1 MDQHILR
8 QLNHVVRRLIRLR
21 RWWALSW
28 VWSVTALASA
38 ILVIALP
45 AGGATVTVSNVL
57 LGAAVLGSLWILRPQ
72 RVSAEERLATARLI
86 EQRWPTLNQGLLT
99 VIEQAPSSAIGGFS
113 WLQQELATEV
123 RSHSYAHEWKEGV
136 PSHRILVRVLT
147 AMCAVALTFSLASQ
161 VRTDSETQLAS
172 VDGSASDDQPVTS
185 DREEFKVSIEPGT
198 TEVERGTALLIT
210 ATFEGRLPSTV
221 TMFQVDGQAVQTPEP
236 TEGAATNDE
245 EKVGG
250 RPMRQSLKDPL
261 FGTRLPVVDSSF
273 DYRIQFDD
281 QTSDTFRISVYDLPQ
296 VVQVDA
302 RIEFPSYSEM
312 PDELIENTWRVSTVE
327 GSSVVLMCR
336 LNKEVTDGFL
346 IDREGTEFRLVA
358 ASVIPKPQ
366 TVPDNGDAQQAFSQR
381 PGILYQTR
389 IPVDKTRQLTFKLTD
404 DKGRGNRDGDE
415 FILTAIP
422 NRPPE
427 IKLTF
432 PGRDLRVSPLEEL
445 QLEATVWDDFGIN
458 EHGVVLALADRESR
472 TVTIGEKAAGR
483 QKHELAHLLALELEN
498 AEPDQL
504 VSYYFFADDIG
515 VSGEKRRTMSDM
527 FFAEVRHFE
536 EIFREGQPPPS
547 GAPPAESEEAKKAEE
562 MGELQKQIIAATW
575 KVIRRETRAEVSDAF
590 SDDVTLLVE
599 SQQKAIAQM
608 DELIGEL
615 KDAQSKKYA
624 AEVVTSM
631 KEAVVRLVKTHEDM
645 QAELLTPAL
654 TSERSAYQ
662 GLLKLRAR
670 EHQIVQQQSSQSQSK
685 SSQSASQQQMDQL
698 ELDNKKNRYEA
709 EQKANQQEQ
718 EQQNREELQ
727 VLNRLRELARRQGDL
742 NQKLKE
748 LEHELKAAKTEEEQ
762 EEIER
767 QLKRLREEQQ
777 ELLCDVDELKDRLEK
792 PENQQEMADTRE
804 KLEDTRSKV
813 REASEA
819 LEEGKLSQALNEGTR
834 AEREL
839 EKLRDEVRQK
849 AAGQFGEAMRNLR
862 QEAREI
868 GERQDQIADAL
879 NKNAPKKNDRPS
891 LRSEKQPTGEK
902 LQAELDEQKEQL
914 DRVMEKMRDVVE
926 KAETAEPL
934 LARELYETVRKTRA
948 DRASEAL
955 DETRELNRRGLTKD
969 AAIAERRAHEGLD
982 RMQKGIERAAEA
994 VLGNELDT
1002 LKRASRELAEAGKA
1016 VQNELAQA
1024 DPSELQKMRGG
1035 RGPKNSEDESGQQ
1048 GNDSKEGE
1056 GQVAKAGAE
1065 DGDGRSEDQNSPEK
1079 TAGKGEPQDGNEK
1092 ADGSSNVEQKKSD
1105 TEGENGK
1112 GDQPGDGEKPGSPNS
1127 KQSGDGEKPGESPSK
1142 GEQPAQG
1149 GRPGQQPG
1157 QGEQSPDGKPTP
1169 GDSSQPSEGQ
1179 QPGQSPG
1186 EQKGQGQSP
1195 KGSSESPSGKP
1206 QPGEGKPGEGQPGE
1220 SPDGKSEGQG
1230 MPSEQSPGPSAAPR
1244 QKPGLRPSA
1253 TPQQPSSSQPS
1264 ATAQQGGGAGGPGNP
1279 ITGDGFVQWSD
1290 QIRNIEELIDD
1301 PKMRAEVAR
1310 IREAAR
1316 SMRADFK
1323 RHSKE
1328 PQWGLVRMQILEPLS
1343 EIQEKLKEEI
1353 ARRESPDSLVPI
1365 DRDPVPD
1372 KYAELVRRYYERIG
1386 SGK

>member
-1 MDQHILR
+1 MDQHISR

-28 VWSVTALASA
+28 IWSLTALVSA
-38 ILVIALP
+38 ILVMTLP
-45 AGGATVTVSNVL
+45 AGGATITVSNVL
-57 LGAAVLGSLWILRPQ
+57 LGAAVVGSLWILRPR
-72 RVSAEERLATARLI
+72 RVSEQERLATARLI
-86 EQRWPTLNQGLLT
+86 EQRWPNLDQRLLT

-123 RSHSYAHEWKEGV
+123 RCHSYANEWKEGV
-136 PSHRILVRVLT
+136 PSRRILVRVAT
-147 AMCAVALTFSLASQ
+147 AICAVALTFSLANQ
-161 VRTDSETQLAS
+161 VRTDSAILFAT
-172 VDGSASDDQPVTS
+172 GDDPAPDEQPVTS
-185 DREEFKVSIEPGT
+185 NLEDFKVSIEPGT
-198 TEVERGTALLIT
+198 AEVERGTALLIT

-221 TMFQVDGQAVQTPEP
+221 TMFQVDDQVPSKSFQ
-236 TEGAATNDE
+236 TEGTDE
-245 EKVGG
+245 DEGKVGG

-261 FGTRLPVVDSSF
+261 FGTRLPVVDTSF

-281 QTSDTFRISVYDLPQ
+281 HTSETFRISVYDLPQ
-296 VVQVDA
+296 VVQVNA
-302 RIEFPSYSEM
+302 RIEFPSYSDM
-312 PDELIENTWRVSTVE
+312 PDELIEDTWRVSTVE
-327 GSSVVLMCR
+327 GSSVVLTCR
-336 LNKEVTDGFL
+336 LNKEVTDGRL
-346 IDREGTEFRLVA
+346 IDREGTEFKLVA
-358 ASVIPKPQ
+358 ASAAPKRQ
-366 TVPDNGDAQQAFSQR
+366 AVPINGDAEQASSR
-381 PGILYQTR
+381 RRGVLYQTR
-389 IPVDKTRQLTFKLTD
+389 IPVDKNRRLTFKLTD
-404 DKGRGNRDGDE
+404 DKGRGNREGDE
-415 FILTAIP
+415 FIVTAIP

-432 PGRDLRVSPLEEL
+432 PGRDLRVSPIEEL
-445 QLEATVWDDFGIN
+445 QLEATVWDDFGIS
-458 EHGVVLALADRESR
+458 EHGVVLALADRDSK
-472 TVTIGEKAAGR
+472 TVTLGEKAAGR

-504 VSYYFFADDIG
+504 VSYYFYADDIG

-547 GAPPAESEEAKKAEE
+547 GAPPAESAGAKKAEE
-562 MGELQKQIIAATW
+562 LGELQKQIISATW
-575 KVIRRETRAEVSDAF
+575 KIIRRETRAEVSDAF
-590 SDDVTLLVE
+590 ADDVTLLVE
-599 SQQKAIAQM
+599 SQQEAIAQM
-608 DELIGEL
+608 NELIGEL

-624 AEVVTSM
+624 ADVVESM
-631 KEAVVRLVKTHEDM
+631 KTAVIRLVKTHEDM
-645 QAELLTPAL
+645 KADLLTPAL
-654 TSERSAYQ
+654 GAERSAYQ

-670 EHQIVQQQSSQSQSK
+670 EHQVTQQQSSPSKSK
-685 SSQSASQQQMDQL
+685 SSKSASQQQLDQL
-698 ELDNKKNRYEA
+698 ELDSKKNRYEA
-709 EQKANQQEQ
+709 EQKASQQEQ

-777 ELLCDVDELKDRLEK
+777 ELLRDVDELKDRLEK

-804 KLEDTRSKV
+804 KLEETRSKV

-849 AAGQFGEAMRNLR
+849 AAGQFGEAMRDLR

-879 NKNAPKKNDRPS
+879 NKNAPKKDDRPS

-902 LQAELDEQKEQL
+902 LQTELDEQKEQL
-914 DRVMEKMRDVVE
+914 DQVMEKMRDVVE

-934 LARELYETVRKTRA
+934 LARQLYETVRKTRA

-969 AAIAERRAHEGLD
+969 AAVAERRAHEGLD

-994 VLGNELDT
+994 VLGNELAS
-1002 LKRASRELAEAGKA
+1002 LKLASRELAQAGKA
-1016 VQNELAQA
+1016 VQQELAQA
-1024 DPSELQKMRGG
+1024 DPAELQKMRGG
-1035 RGPKNSEDESGQQ
+1035 RGPKDSDGEKRQDGGDPKDGQGQQ
-1048 GNDSKEGE
+1048 
-1056 GQVAKAGAE
+1056 AKPGAE
-1065 DGDGRSEDQNSPEK
+1065 DGDAQPGDKNSPGK
-1079 TAGKGEPQDGNEK
+1079 DAGKGEPQDGDEK
-1092 ADGSSNVEQKKSD
+1092 PAGSADADQKKS
-1105 TEGENGK
+1105 EGEKGK
-1112 GDQPGDGEKPGSPNS
+1112 GDQPGDGKQPGDPKS
-1127 KQSGDGEKPGESPSK
+1127 KQPGDGQKPGESPAK
-1142 GEQPAQG
+1142 GDQPAEG
-1149 GRPGQQPG
+1149 GKPGQQPG
-1157 QGEQSPDGKPTP
+1157 QGKQSQDGKPMP
-1169 GDSSQPSEGQ
+1169 GDSP
-1179 QPGQSPG
+1179 
-1186 EQKGQGQSP
+1186 
-1195 KGSSESPSGKP
+1195 GKP
-1206 QPGEGKPGEGQPGE
+1206 QPGEGKPG
-1220 SPDGKSEGQG
+1220 DGKPGQSPGGKGEGQG
-1230 MPSEQSPGPSAAPR
+1230 SSSEQSTTPPSAPR
-1244 QKPGLRPSA
+1244 QKPGLRPPAPPQKPSS
-1253 TPQQPSSSQPS
+1253 QQPSS
-1264 ATAQQGGGAGGPGNP
+1264 TAQQGGNQTGPGNP
-1279 ITGDGFVQWSD
+1279 ITGQGFVQWSD
-1290 QIRNIEELIDD
+1290 QNRNIEELIDD

-1316 SMRADFK
+1316 SMRAEFK

>member
-1 MDQHILR
+1 MDQHISR

-38 ILVIALP
+38 ILVMTLP

-57 LGAAVLGSLWILRPQ
+57 LGAAVLGSLWILRPR
-72 RVSAEERLATARLI
+72 RVSEQERLATARLI
-86 EQRWPTLNQGLLT
+86 EQRWPNLDQRLLT
-99 VIEQAPSSAIGGFS
+99 VIEQTPSSTIAGFS

-123 RSHSYAHEWKEGV
+123 RSHSYANQWKEGV
-136 PSHRILVRVLT
+136 PSRRILVRVAT
-147 AMCAVALTFSLASQ
+147 AICAIALTFSLASQ
-161 VRTDSETQLAS
+161 VRTDSATLFAS
-172 VDGSASDDQPVTS
+172 VDDPTPDEQAVTS
-185 DREEFKVSIEPGT
+185 DLEDFNVSIEPGT
-198 TEVERGTALLIT
+198 AEVERGTALLIT

-221 TMFQVDGQAVQTPEP
+221 TMFQVDDQIASKPAQSEDSNAN
-236 TEGAATNDE
+236 EDE
-245 EKVGG
+245 EVGG

-281 QTSDTFRISVYDLPQ
+281 QTSETFRISVYDLPQ

-312 PDELIENTWRVSTVE
+312 PGELIEDTWRVSTVE
-327 GSSVVLMCR
+327 GSSVVLTCR
-336 LNKEVTDGFL
+336 LNKEVTDGRL
-346 IDREGTEFRLVA
+346 IDREGNAFNLVA
-358 ASVIPKPQ
+358 ASATPKPQ
-366 TVPDNGDAQQAFSQR
+366 TMPSNGDAEQASSRR
-381 PGILYQTR
+381 PGVLYQTR
-389 IPVDKTRQLTFKLTD
+389 IPVDKNRRLTFKLTD
-404 DKGRGNRDGDE
+404 EKGRGNRECDE

-432 PGRDLRVSPLEEL
+432 PGRDLRVSPIEEL
-445 QLEATVWDDFGIN
+445 QLEATIWDDFGIS
-458 EHGVVLALADRESR
+458 EHGVVLALADRDSK
-472 TVTIGEKAAGR
+472 TVTLGEKAAAR

-504 VSYYFFADDIG
+504 ISYYFYADDIG

-547 GAPPAESEEAKKAEE
+547 GAPPAESEGAKKAEE
-562 MGELQKQIIAATW
+562 LGELQKQIISATW
-575 KVIRRETRAEVSDAF
+575 KIIRRETRAEVSDAF
-590 SDDVTLLVE
+590 ADDVTLLVE
-599 SQQKAIAQM
+599 SQQEAIGQM
-608 DELIGEL
+608 NELIAEL

-624 AEVVTSM
+624 ADVVEDM
-631 KEAVVRLVKTHEDM
+631 KTAVVRLMKTHED
-645 QAELLTPAL
+645 QKAELLTPAL
-654 TSERSAYQ
+654 GAERSAYQ

-670 EHQIVQQQSSQSQSK
+670 EHQIVQQQQSQSK
-685 SSQSASQQQMDQL
+685 SKGSKSASQQQMDQL

-709 EQKANQQEQ
+709 EQQANQQEQ
-718 EQQNREELQ
+718 DQQNREELQ

-777 ELLCDVDELKDRLEK
+777 ELLRDVDELKDRLEK

-804 KLEDTRSKV
+804 KLEETRSKV

-819 LEEGKLSQALNEGTR
+819 LEEGKLSQALNKGTR

-839 EKLRDEVRQK
+839 EQLRDEVRQK
-849 AAGQFGEAMRNLR
+849 AAGQFGEAMRDLR

-868 GERQDQIADAL
+868 GERQDQIAEAL
-879 NKNAPKKNDRPS
+879 NKNAPKKDGRPS

-902 LQAELDEQKEQL
+902 LQNELDDQKKQL
-914 DRVMEKMRDVVE
+914 ENVMEKMRDVVE

-934 LARELYETVRKTRA
+934 LARQLYETVRKTRA

-969 AAIAERRAHEGLD
+969 AAVAERRAHEGLD

-1016 VQNELAQA
+1016 VQQELAQA
-1024 DPSELQKMRGG
+1024 DPAELQKMRGG
-1035 RGPKNSEDESGQQ
+1035 RGPKTPGDENRPDG
-1048 GNDSKEGE
+1048 GEPEE
-1056 GQVAKAGAE
+1056 GQAPKPGTE
-1065 DGDGRSEDQNSPEK
+1065 NGDGKSGEQNSPDNG
-1079 TAGKGEPQDGNEK
+1079 AAKGDPQDGKQEAAGSEN
-1092 ADGSSNVEQKKSD
+1092 DGQKKAD
-1105 TEGENGK
+1105 TEGKQGK
-1112 GDQPGDGEKPGSPNS
+1112 GDQPGDGKQPGDPNS
-1127 KQSGDGEKPGESPSK
+1127 KQPGDDQKPGESPSK
-1142 GEQPAQG
+1142 GDKPAEG
-1149 GRPGQQPG
+1149 GKPGQQPG
-1157 QGEQSPDGKPTP
+1157 QGEPSQDGKSMP
-1169 GDSSQPSEGQ
+1169 GDSPQPSDGQ

-1186 EQKGQGQSP
+1186 EQKGEGQSP
-1195 KGSSESPSGKP
+1195 NGAGESPGKP
-1206 QPGEGKPGEGQPGE
+1206 QPGEGKPGEGKPGQ
-1220 SPDGKSEGQG
+1220 SPGGKGEGQG
-1230 MPSEQSPGPSAAPR
+1230 SPSEQSPSPTSAPR

-1253 TPQQPSSSQPS
+1253 LPQKPSSPQPS
-1264 ATAQQGGGAGGPGNP
+1264 ATAQQGGNQTGPGNP
-1279 ITGDGFVQWSD
+1279 ITGQGFVQWSD
-1290 QIRNIEELIDD
+1290 QVRNIEELIDD

-1316 SMRADFK
+1316 SMRAEFK

>member
-1 MDQHILR
+1 MDQHISR
-8 QLNHVVRRLIRLR
+8 QLNQVVRRLIRLR
-21 RWWALSW
+21 RWSSLSW
-28 VWSVTALASA
+28 VWAFAALAST
-38 ILVIALP
+38 ILAMSIP
-45 AGGATVTVSNVL
+45 ASELSQTFSNVL
-57 LGAAVLGSLWILRPQ
+57 LSLAGLASLWVIRPR
-72 RVSAEERLATARLI
+72 RVSDQERLFTARLI
-86 EQRWPTLNQGLLT
+86 EQRWPSLNQRLLT
-99 VIEQAPSSAIGGFS
+99 TIEQTPNAGLGGFS
-113 WLQQELATEV
+113 WLQQELASEV
-123 RSHSYAHEWKEGV
+123 RSHSYAHEWKDGV
-136 PSHRILVRVLT
+136 PTRRICVNVATTVCGLT
-147 AMCAVALTFSLASQ
+147 LTLLLASQ
-161 VRTDSETQLAS
+161 VRALPSFTIGRQDVPPDVSVTAS
-172 VDGSASDDQPVTS
+172 TPED
-185 DREEFKVSIEPGT
+185 FKVSIEPGT
-198 TEVERGTALLIT
+198 AEVERGTALLIT

-221 TMFQVDGQAVQTPEP
+221 TMFQVDDQAASKPAQSEDSDAN
-236 TEGAATNDE
+236 EDE
-245 EKVGG
+245 EVGG

-281 QTSDTFRISVYDLPQ
+281 QTSETFRISVYDLPQ

-312 PDELIENTWRVSTVE
+312 PDELIEDTWRVSTVE
-327 GSSVVLMCR
+327 GSSVVLTCR
-336 LNKEVTDGFL
+336 LNKEVTDGRL
-346 IDREGTEFRLVA
+346 IDREGAEFKLVA
-358 ASVIPKPQ
+358 ASATQKPQ
-366 TVPDNGDAQQAFSQR
+366 TVPSNDDAEQAAGRR
-381 PGILYQTR
+381 PGVLYQTR
-389 IPVDKTRQLTFKLTD
+389 IPVDRNRRLTFKLTD
-404 DKGRGNRDGDE
+404 DKGRGNREGDE

-445 QLEATVWDDFGIN
+445 QLEATVWDDFGIS
-458 EHGVVLALADRESR
+458 EHGVVLALADRDSN
-472 TVTIGEKAAGR
+472 TITLGEKAAAR

-504 VSYYFFADDIG
+504 VSYYFYADDIG
-515 VSGEKRRTMSDM
+515 VSGETRRTMSDM

-547 GAPPAESEEAKKAEE
+547 GVPPAESEGAKKAEE
-562 MGELQKQIIAATW
+562 LGDLQKQIISATW
-575 KVIRRETRAEVSDAF
+575 KIIRRETRAEVSAAF
-590 SDDVTLLVE
+590 ADDVTLLVE
-599 SQQKAIAQM
+599 SQQAAIEQM
-608 DELIGEL
+608 NELIAEL

-624 AEVVTSM
+624 ADVVEDM
-631 KEAVVRLVKTHEDM
+631 KTAVIRLMKTHED
-645 QAELLTPAL
+645 QKAELLTPAL
-654 TSERSAYQ
+654 GAERSAYQ

-670 EHQIVQQQSSQSQSK
+670 EHQIVQQQQSSQSK
-685 SSQSASQQQMDQL
+685 SKGSKSASQQQMDQL

-748 LEHELKAAKTEEEQ
+748 LEHELKAAKTKEEQ

-777 ELLCDVDELKDRLEK
+777 ELLRDVDELKDRLEK

-813 REASEA
+813 RQASEA
-819 LEEGKLSQALNEGTR
+819 LKEGKLSQALNDGTR

-839 EKLRDEVRQK
+839 EQLRDEVRQK
-849 AAGQFGEAMRNLR
+849 AAGQFVEAMRDLR

-868 GERQDQIADAL
+868 GERQDQIAEAL
-879 NKNAPKKNDRPS
+879 NKKAPKKDDRPS

-902 LQAELDEQKEQL
+902 LQDELDDQKKQL
-914 DRVMEKMRDVVE
+914 ENVMEKMRDVVE

-934 LARELYETVRKTRA
+934 LARQLYEIVRKTRS

-955 DETRELNRRGLTKD
+955 DETRELNRQGLTKD

-1016 VQNELAQA
+1016 VQQELAQA
-1024 DPSELQKMRGG
+1024 DPAELQKMRGG
-1035 RGPKNSEDESGQQ
+1035 RGPKDSGDENRQDG
-1048 GNDSKEGE
+1048 GAPEEGHRQTPKPGTE
-1056 GQVAKAGAE
+1056 N
-1065 DGDGRSEDQNSPEK
+1065 GDGKPGEQNSPDN
-1079 TAGKGEPQDGNEK
+1079 GDPQDGK
-1092 ADGSSNVEQKKSD
+1092 QKPAGSANDDQKKSD
-1105 TEGENGK
+1105 SEGENGK
-1112 GDQPGDGEKPGSPNS
+1112 GDQPGDGKQPDDSNS
-1127 KQSGDGEKPGESPSK
+1127 KQPGNDQKPRESPSK
-1142 GEQPAQG
+1142 GDQPAKG
-1149 GRPGQQPG
+1149 GKPGQQPG
-1157 QGEQSPDGKPTP
+1157 QGKQPQDGKPMP
-1169 GDSSQPSEGQ
+1169 GESPQPSNEQ
-1179 QPGQSPG
+1179 IPGQSPG

-1195 KGSSESPSGKP
+1195 KGSGESPSGKP
-1206 QPGEGKPGEGQPGE
+1206 QSGEGKPGEGKPGQ
-1220 SPDGKSEGQG
+1220 SPDGKGEGQG
-1230 MPSEQSPGPSAAPR
+1230 SPSEQSPSPPSAPR

-1253 TPQQPSSSQPS
+1253 SPQKPSSPQPS
-1264 ATAQQGGGAGGPGNP
+1264 ATAQQAGNQTGPGNP
-1279 ITGDGFVQWSD
+1279 ITGQGFVQWSD
-1290 QIRNIEELIDD
+1290 QVRNIEELIDD

-1316 SMRADFK
+1316 SMRAEFK

>member
-1 MDQHILR
+1 
-8 QLNHVVRRLIRLR
+8 
-21 RWWALSW
+21 
-28 VWSVTALASA
+28 
-38 ILVIALP
+38 
-45 AGGATVTVSNVL
+45 
-57 LGAAVLGSLWILRPQ
+57 
-72 RVSAEERLATARLI
+72 
-86 EQRWPTLNQGLLT
+86 
-99 VIEQAPSSAIGGFS
+99 
-113 WLQQELATEV
+113 
-123 RSHSYAHEWKEGV
+123 RSHSYAHEWRESV
-136 PSHRILVRVLT
+136 PARHFYSRAVTTLLGIMLTVGLTSQIRTESELV
-147 AMCAVALTFSLASQ
+147 F
-161 VRTDSETQLAS
+161 AS
-172 VDGSASDDQPVTS
+172 VDEPTPDEQVVTS
-185 DREEFKVSIEPGT
+185 DLEDFKVSIDPGT
-198 TEVERGTALLIT
+198 AEVERGTALLIT

-221 TMFQVDGQAVQTPEP
+221 TMFQVDDQAASQPEQS
-236 TEGAATNDE
+236 EASDE
-245 EKVGG
+245 DDEKVGG

-281 QTSDTFRISVYDLPQ
+281 QTSETFRISVYDLPQ

-302 RIEFPSYSEM
+302 RIEFPSYSDM
-312 PDELIENTWRVSTVE
+312 PDELIEDTWRVSTVE
-327 GSSVVLMCR
+327 GSSVVLTCR
-336 LNKEVTDGFL
+336 LNKEVTGGLL
-346 IDREGTEFRLVA
+346 IDREGTEFKLVA
-358 ASVIPKPQ
+358 ASAAPKPQ
-366 TVPDNGDAQQAFSQR
+366 TVPINGDNEQVSRQR
-381 PGILYQTR
+381 RGVLYQTR
-389 IPVDKTRQLTFKLTD
+389 IPVDKNRRLTFKLTD
-404 DKGRGNRDGDE
+404 DKGRGNREGDE

-432 PGRDLRVSPLEEL
+432 PGRDLRVSPIEEL

-458 EHGVVLALADRESR
+458 EHGLVLALADRESR
-472 TVTIGEKAAGR
+472 TVTLGEKAAGR

-504 VSYYFFADDIG
+504 VSYYFYADDVG
-515 VSGEKRRTMSDM
+515 VSGKKRRTMSDM
-527 FFAEVRHFE
+527 FFAEVRHFD

-547 GAPPAESEEAKKAEE
+547 GTPPIESEGAKKADEL
-562 MGELQKQIIAATW
+562 GELQKQIISATW
-575 KVIRRETRAEVSDAF
+575 EIIRRETRPEVSDAF
-590 SDDVTLLVE
+590 ADDVTLLIE
-599 SQQKAIAQM
+599 SQQEAIVQM

-624 AEVVTSM
+624 ADVMDAMRT
-631 KEAVVRLVKTHEDM
+631 AVVRLVKTHEDSK
-645 QAELLTPAL
+645 AELLTPAL
-654 TSERSAYQ
+654 AAERSAYQ

-670 EHQIVQQQSSQSQSK
+670 EHLVTQQQSSPSKGK
-685 SSQSASQQQMDQL
+685 SSKSASQQQLDQL
-698 ELDNKKNRYEA
+698 ELDSKKNRYEA

-777 ELLCDVDELKDRLEK
+777 ELLRDVDELKDRLEK

-804 KLEDTRSKV
+804 KLEETRSKV
-813 REASEA
+813 RKASEA

-849 AAGQFGEAMRNLR
+849 AAGQFGEAMRDLR

-868 GERQDQIADAL
+868 GERQDQIAEAL
-879 NKNAPKKNDRPS
+879 NKNAPKKDDRPS

-902 LQAELDEQKEQL
+902 LQSELDEQKKQL
-914 DRVMEKMRDVVE
+914 DKVMEKMRDVVE

-934 LARELYETVRKTRA
+934 LARQLYETVRKTRA

-969 AAIAERRAHEGLD
+969 AAVAERRAHEGLD

-1002 LKRASRELAEAGKA
+1002 LKRASRELAQAGKA
-1016 VQNELAQA
+1016 VQQEQA
-1024 DPSELQKMRGG
+1024 DPAELQKMRGG
-1035 RGPKNSEDESGQQ
+1035 RGPKDSGDEKRQDGGEPKEAQGQQ
-1048 GNDSKEGE
+1048 
-1056 GQVAKAGAE
+1056 AKPGTE
-1065 DGDGRSEDQNSPEK
+1065 NGDGKPGEQNSPDNG
-1079 TAGKGEPQDGNEK
+1079 AAKGEAQDGSEK
-1092 ADGSSNVEQKKSD
+1092 SEGAANADPKKSD
-1105 TEGENGK
+1105 AEGENGK
-1112 GDQPGDGEKPGSPNS
+1112 GDQPGDGKQPGDPKS
-1127 KQSGDGEKPGESPSK
+1127 KQPVDGQKPGESPSK
-1142 GEQPAQG
+1142 GDQPAEG
-1149 GRPGQQPG
+1149 GKPGQQPG
-1157 QGEQSPDGKPTP
+1157 QGKQSKDGKPMP

-1179 QPGQSPG
+1179 KPGQSPG

-1195 KGSSESPSGKP
+1195 KGSGESPSGEP
-1206 QPGEGKPGEGQPGE
+1206 QSGEGKPGQSPG
-1220 SPDGKSEGQG
+1220 GNGEGQG
-1230 MPSEQSPGPSAAPR
+1230 SPSEQSPSQPSGPR

-1253 TPQQPSSSQPS
+1253 PPQKPSSPQPS
-1264 ATAQQGGGAGGPGNP
+1264 ATAQQGGNQAGPGNP
-1279 ITGDGFVQWSD
+1279 ITGQGFVQWSD
-1290 QIRNIEELIDD
+1290 QVRNIEELIDD

-1316 SMRADFK
+1316 SMRAEFK

>member
-1 MDQHILR
+1 
-8 QLNHVVRRLIRLR
+8 
-21 RWWALSW
+21 
-28 VWSVTALASA
+28 
-38 ILVIALP
+38 
-45 AGGATVTVSNVL
+45 
-57 LGAAVLGSLWILRPQ
+57 
-72 RVSAEERLATARLI
+72 
-86 EQRWPTLNQGLLT
+86 
-99 VIEQAPSSAIGGFS
+99 
-113 WLQQELATEV
+113 
-123 RSHSYAHEWKEGV
+123 
-136 PSHRILVRVLT
+136 
-147 AMCAVALTFSLASQ
+147 
-161 VRTDSETQLAS
+161 
-172 VDGSASDDQPVTS
+172 VTS
-185 DREEFKVSIEPGT
+185 NLEDFKVSIEPGT
-198 TEVERGTALLIT
+198 AEVERGTALLIT

-221 TMFQVDGQAVQTPEP
+221 TMFQVDDQVPSKSFQ
-236 TEGAATNDE
+236 TEGTDE
-245 EKVGG
+245 DEGKVGG

-261 FGTRLPVVDSSF
+261 FGTRLPVVDTSF

-281 QTSDTFRISVYDLPQ
+281 HTSETFRISVYDLPQ
-296 VVQVDA
+296 VVQVNA
-302 RIEFPSYSEM
+302 RIEFPSYSDM
-312 PDELIENTWRVSTVE
+312 PDELIEDTWRVSTVE
-327 GSSVVLMCR
+327 GSSVVLTCR
-336 LNKEVTDGFL
+336 LNKEVTDGRL
-346 IDREGTEFRLVA
+346 IDREGTEFKLVA
-358 ASVIPKPQ
+358 ASAAPKRQ
-366 TVPDNGDAQQAFSQR
+366 AVPINGDAEQASSR
-381 PGILYQTR
+381 RRGVLYQTR
-389 IPVDKTRQLTFKLTD
+389 IPVDKNRRLTFKLTD
-404 DKGRGNRDGDE
+404 DKGHGNREGDE
-415 FILTAIP
+415 FIVTAIP

-432 PGRDLRVSPLEEL
+432 PGRDLRVSPIEEL
-445 QLEATVWDDFGIN
+445 QLEATVWDDFGIS
-458 EHGVVLALADRESR
+458 EHGVVLALADRDSK
-472 TVTIGEKAAGR
+472 TVTLGEKAAGR

-504 VSYYFFADDIG
+504 VSYYFYADDIG

-547 GAPPAESEEAKKAEE
+547 GAPPAESAGAKKAEE
-562 MGELQKQIIAATW
+562 LGELQKQIISATW
-575 KVIRRETRAEVSDAF
+575 KIIRRETRAEVSDAF
-590 SDDVTLLVE
+590 ADDVTLLVE
-599 SQQKAIAQM
+599 SQQEAIAQM
-608 DELIGEL
+608 NELIGEL

-624 AEVVTSM
+624 ADVVESM
-631 KEAVVRLVKTHEDM
+631 KTAVIRLVKTHEDM
-645 QAELLTPAL
+645 KADLLTPAL
-654 TSERSAYQ
+654 GAERSAYQ

-670 EHQIVQQQSSQSQSK
+670 EHQVTQQQSSPSKSK
-685 SSQSASQQQMDQL
+685 SSKSASQQQLDQL
-698 ELDNKKNRYEA
+698 ELDSKKNRYEA
-709 EQKANQQEQ
+709 EQKASQQEQ

-777 ELLCDVDELKDRLEK
+777 ELLRDVDELKDRLEK

-804 KLEDTRSKV
+804 KLEETRSKV

-849 AAGQFGEAMRNLR
+849 AAGQFGEAMRDLR

-879 NKNAPKKNDRPS
+879 NKNAPKKDDRPS

-902 LQAELDEQKEQL
+902 LQTELDEQKEQL
-914 DRVMEKMRDVVE
+914 DQVMEKMRDVVE

-934 LARELYETVRKTRA
+934 LARQLYETVRKTRA

-969 AAIAERRAHEGLD
+969 AAVAERRAHEGLD

-994 VLGNELDT
+994 VLGNELAS
-1002 LKRASRELAEAGKA
+1002 LKLASRELAQAGKA
-1016 VQNELAQA
+1016 VQQELAQA
-1024 DPSELQKMRGG
+1024 DPAELQKMRGG
-1035 RGPKNSEDESGQQ
+1035 RGPKDSDGEKRQDGGDPKDGQGQQ
-1048 GNDSKEGE
+1048 
-1056 GQVAKAGAE
+1056 AKPGTE
-1065 DGDGRSEDQNSPEK
+1065 DGDTQPGDQNSPDNG
-1079 TAGKGEPQDGNEK
+1079 AAKGEPQDGNEK
-1092 ADGSSNVEQKKSD
+1092 PAGSADADQKKSD
-1105 TEGENGK
+1105 TEGEKGK
-1112 GDQPGDGEKPGSPNS
+1112 GDQPGEGKQPGDPKSNQP
-1127 KQSGDGEKPGESPSK
+1127 GDGQKPGESPAK
-1142 GEQPAQG
+1142 GDQPAEG
-1149 GRPGQQPG
+1149 GKPGQQPG
-1157 QGEQSPDGKPTP
+1157 QGKQSQDGKPMP
-1169 GDSSQPSEGQ
+1169 GDSP
-1179 QPGQSPG
+1179 
-1186 EQKGQGQSP
+1186 
-1195 KGSSESPSGKP
+1195 GKP
-1206 QPGEGKPGEGQPGE
+1206 QPGEGKPG
-1220 SPDGKSEGQG
+1220 DGKPGQSPGGKGEGQG
-1230 MPSEQSPGPSAAPR
+1230 SSSEQSTTPPSAPR
-1244 QKPGLRPSA
+1244 QKPGLRPPAPPQKPSS
-1253 TPQQPSSSQPS
+1253 QQPSS
-1264 ATAQQGGGAGGPGNP
+1264 TAQQGGNQTGPGNP
-1279 ITGDGFVQWSD
+1279 ITGQGFVQWSD
-1290 QIRNIEELIDD
+1290 QNRNIEELIDD

-1316 SMRADFK
+1316 SMRAEFK